1 MSHHSWLLPEGI
13 DEILPDQAWQLE
25 QCRRELLDLYASWGY
40 QLVIP
45 PLIEY
50 RDALLTRTD
59 QALSLQ
65 TAALTDHESGRLLGV
80 RADITPQ
87 TARIDAHQLQ
97 RDAPTRLCY
106 VGSVFQARP
115 GRLAGTR
122 NPLQIGAELYGYAGI
137 AADCEVLQLMLA
149 TLQQMGIE
157 QVHLD
162 LGHVGIYRALV
173 AQAGLSSEQAADLF
187 GVLQRKAATD
197 LMRWLTEHH
206 VVAPSRDMFLALV
219 TLNGAVDVL
228 DRARD
233 CLRAAP
239 PAVHAA
245 LDELAQLG
253 EGLELPV
260 HYDLAE
266 ARTYHY
272 QTGLIFAAFVPGQ
285 GYEVARGGR
294 CDQIGAAFGRARP
307 ATGFSADLKALLFLG
322 SMQKVSLVDTIL
334 APAETDPELEQQI
347 ATLRAAGHIVIQALP
362 DQVGTP
368 QEQGA
373 QHKLSRTARG
383 WVLTP
388 VTDMQ

>member
-1 MSHHSWLLPEGI
+1 MSQHPWLLPEGI
-13 DEILPDQAWQLE
+13 DEILPDQAGQLE
-25 QCRRELLDLYASWGY
+25 QLRRDLLDLYASWGY

-65 TAALTDHESGRLLGV
+65 TATLTDQDSGRLLGV

-97 RDAPTRLCY
+97 CEAPTRLCY

-115 GRLAGTR
+115 SRPAGTR
-122 NPLQIGAELYGYAGI
+122 NPLQVGAELYGYAGV
-137 AADCEVLQLMLA
+137 AADREVLQLMLE
-149 TLQQMGIE
+149 TLQLAGIE

-162 LGHVGIYRALV
+162 LGHVGIYRALA
-173 AQAGLSSEQAADLF
+173 AQAGLSSEQAEALF
-187 GVLQRKAATD
+187 TILQRKACAD
-197 LMRWLTEHH
+197 LARWLDTHQ
-206 VVAPSRDMFLALV
+206 VVASSRDMLLALV
-219 TLNGAVDVL
+219 SLNGDAGVL
-228 DRARD
+228 DQARD

-253 EGLELPV
+253 ANLALPV

-272 QTGLIFAAFVPGQ
+272 QTGVIFAAFVPGQ

-294 CDQIGAAFGRARP
+294 CDQIGAAFGRPRP
-307 ATGFSADLKALLFLG
+307 ATGFSTDLKALLPL
-322 SMQKVSLVDTIL
+322 SAAPPVSQPDTVL
-334 APAETDPELEQQI
+334 APAVTGDPDLTQKI
-347 ATLRAAGHIVIQALP
+347 AALRTAGHVVIQALP
-362 DQVGTP
+362 DQAGTP
-368 QEQGA
+368 AEQGVQRKLHKTA
-373 QHKLSRTARG
+373 QG
-383 WVLTP
+383 WVLTHAA
-388 VTDMQ
+388 

>member
-25 QCRRELLDLYASWGY
+25 QLRRELLDLYASWGY

-65 TAALTDHESGRLLGV
+65 TATLTDHESGRLLGV

-97 RDAPTRLCY
+97 REAPTRLCY
-106 VGSVFQARP
+106 IGSVFQARSD
-115 GRLAGTR
+115 RLAGTR

-137 AADCEVLQLMLA
+137 AADREVLQLMLA
-149 TLQQMGIE
+149 TLQQAGIE
-157 QVHLD
+157 QIHLN
-162 LGHVGIYRALV
+162 LGHVGIYRTLA
-173 AQAGLSSEQAADLF
+173 AQAGLSSEQATELS
-187 GVLQRKAATD
+187 GILQRKASAD
-197 LMRWLTEHH
+197 LMCWLTERH
-206 VVAPSRDMFLALV
+206 VVAPYRDMLCALV
-219 TLNGAVDVL
+219 TLNGAAEVL
-228 DRARD
+228 DQARD

-239 PAVHAA
+239 PVVHTA

-266 ARTYHY
+266 ARVYHY
-272 QTGLIFAAFVPGQ
+272 QTGLTFAAFVPGQ
-285 GYEVARGGR
+285 GYEVAGGGR
-294 CDQIGAAFGRARP
+294 CDRIGAAFGRARP
-307 ATGFSADLKALLFLG
+307 VTGFSADLKTLLSSGLA
-322 SMQKVSLVDTIL
+322 QAAIPDTIL
-334 APAETDPELEQQI
+334 VPAETDPELVQEI
-347 ATLRAAGHIVIQALP
+347 AALRAAGHIVIQALS
-362 DQVGTP
+362 DQAGTP

-383 WVLTP
+383 WELVP
-388 VTDMQ
+388 VTDTQ